1 MKKKTAP
8 KKAPAKKTVKRT
20 APRPT
25 HSSTGNQT
33 ILFRRIVIISACLVL
48 VVGVASTLNSGSV
61 RQEVA
66 GARTM
71 AGLFNQANV
80 DLPAVPNAVS
90 YNIYYKAVG
99 DQTFSNAVRNIPS
112 DVHSYTISD
121 LKKGTTY
128 EFYYSAVDNTGKEFL
143 FSPVKPLTNVQPM

>member
-1 MKKKTAP
+1 MKKKAAP
-8 KKAPAKKTVKRT
+8 KKSTVKKTVKHT
-20 APRPT
+20 APRSS
-25 HSSTGNQT
+25 HSSTLNQT

-48 VVGVASTLNSGSV
+48 VVGVVSTFNGGSV

-66 GARTM
+66 GVRTM
-71 AGLFNQANV
+71 AGLFDQATI

-99 DQTFSNAVRNIPS
+99 EQNFSNAVRNIPS

-128 EFYYSAVDNTGKEFL
+128 
-143 FSPVKPLTNVQPM
+143 